1 LRVESYDGVTVNV
14 DDASAGDRLGSGDDQ
29 LAAQQ
34 LVRQAAA
41 GDHAAWERIYRA
53 VYPRLRAFAIHHVG
67 NDTAD
72 DVVSETM
79 TRAVAGIGGFR
90 WTPAGIEPW
99 LFGIARRV
107 VADHHR
113 RAGRLR
119 RWSRAVAAP
128 AALLPGDAAELADEH
143 AAVRAAFSRLSDGDR
158 ELLEL
163 RVIAGLTP
171 EQTATMLGKR
181 PGAVRAAQSRALA
194 RLRQRL
200 QRGSR
205 QGPEQGTVS

>member
-1 LRVESYDGVTVNV
+1 MTVNI
-14 DDASAGDRLGSGDDQ
+14 DDASAGDRLGSAD
-29 LAAQQ
+29 AKR
-34 LVRQAAA
+34 LVQEAAA

-53 VYPRLRAFAIHHVG
+53 VYPRPRGYAGQHVG
-67 NDTAD
+67 SDTAD

-79 TRAVAGIGGFR
+79 MRAVAGIDRFR

-113 RAGRLR
+113 RTGRLR
-119 RWSRAVAAP
+119 RWSRAVAPPAP
-128 AALLPGDAAELADEH
+128 SLPVDAVELADEH
-143 AAVRAAFSRLSDGDR
+143 AAVRAAFSRLSARDR

-171 EQTATMLGKR
+171 EQAAAVLGKR
-181 PGAVRAAQSRALA
+181 PGAVRVAQSRALA

-200 QRGSR
+200 QRGPA
-205 QGPEQGTVS
+205 QP